1 MIISIKLLLK
11 NMLKCVLLPMNNI
24 ILYYYYFYLN
34 SNINKLINVDQLDHH
49 SEVINLFSTSYN
61 INNT

>member
-11 NMLKCVLLPMNNI
+11 NMLKCILLPMNNI
-24 ILYYYYFYLN
+24 ILYYYFYLN
-34 SNINKLINVDQLDHH
+34 SNIDRLINVDQLDHH
-49 SEVINLFSTSYN
+49 SEVINLFLTSYN